1 MPNRNDTLT
10 SRGIAFATFGG
21 VAFLAAAEL
30 GLHALFTYMGID
42 DGGTVKDLLTITVG
56 SLTTAFGIVIGA
68 LFGSRAPA

>member
-1 MPNRNDTLT
+1 MPSGDTLT

-30 GLHALFTYMGID
+30 GLHALFVYKGID

-56 SLTTAFGIVIGA
+56 SLTTAFGMVVGH
-68 LFGSRAPA
+68 LFGSRAPN

>member
-1 MPNRNDTLT
+1 MPNGDTLT

-30 GLHALFTYMGID
+30 GLHALFTYMHLD
-42 DGGTVKDLLTITVG
+42 DGGVVKELLTITVG
-56 SLTTAFGIVIGA
+56 SLTTGFGIVIGA